1 VEVLQK
7 FYESILITSIWE
19 WIAVVTSVLY
29 VILMSFHKITAWYFA
44 GISSGLYVYICF
56 EANLFLDAILQV
68 FYVGMAIYGWYSWN
82 SKSQMQKL
90 KRLSIKP
97 NLLFFGIGIIIS
109 SLLGCVFSVWTLQA
123 SPYLD
128 AVIFVF
134 SIIATYQATQSIIEN
149 WLLWIIIDL
158 AAIYI
163 FGLRELYLTSFLY
176 LIYAV
181 MSVIGYFT
189 WLKIYKTQLH
199 D

>member
-29 VILMSFHKITAWYFA
+29 VVLMSFHKITAWHFA
-44 GISSGLYVYICF
+44 GISSGLYVFICF

-68 FYVGMAIYGWYSWN
+68 FYVGMAVYGWYSWN
-82 SKSQMQKL
+82 SKAQTQKL
-90 KRLSIKP
+90 KRLSIKT

-109 SLLGCVFSVWTLQA
+109 MLLGWMFSVWTPQA

-128 AVIFVF
+128 AAIFVF

-163 FGLRELYLTSFLY
+163 FGSRELYLTSFLY

-181 MSVIGYFT
+181 MAVFGWNT
-189 WLKIYKTQLH
+189 WIRMYKSHAH

>member
-1 VEVLQK
+1 MEVLEK
-7 FYESILITSIWE
+7 FYESILITSIRE

-29 VILMSFHKITAWYFA
+29 VILMSYHKITAWHFA
-44 GISSGLYVYICF
+44 GLSSALYVFICF

-68 FYVGMAIYGWYSWN
+68 FYVAMAIYGWNSWS
-82 SKSQMQKL
+82 SKAQIQKL
-90 KRLSIKP
+90 KRLSIKI

-109 SLLGCVFSVWTLQA
+109 SILGLVFASLTTQA
-123 SPYLD
+123 SPYVD

-134 SIIATYQATQSIIEN
+134 SIIATYQASQSIVEN

-176 LIYAV
+176 LVYAV
-181 MSVIGYFT
+181 MAVFGYFT
-189 WLKIYKTQLH
+189 WLNIYKIQTH

>member
-1 VEVLQK
+1 MEVLEK

-19 WIAVVTSVLY
+19 WIAVVTSLLY
-29 VILMSFHKITAWYFA
+29 VVLMSFHKITAWHFA

-56 EANLFLDAILQV
+56 EANLFLDAFLQV

-82 SKSQMQKL
+82 SKVQIQKL
-90 KRLSIKP
+90 KRLSIKT

-109 SLLGCVFSVWTLQA
+109 LLLGWMFSVWTPQA

-176 LIYAV
+176 FIYAG

-189 WLKIYKTQLH
+189 WLKIYKTQTH